1 MTTTS
6 TTTHRHD
13 KRRVKEFLLHLAA
26 ELRVRELALEG
37 KPVPPRLQE
46 GIAKRRIKF
55 GSELIPDA
63 GLMTFLA
70 CDPGGQDDPQRHAA
84 RQAVL
89 GRRRDK
95 LVQVMG
101 VIELL
106 DDLEM

>member
-1 MTTTS
+1 MTTTN
-6 TTTHRHD
+6 TTTQRHD
-13 KRRVKEFLLHLAA
+13 KKRVKEFLLHLAA
-26 ELRVRELALEG
+26 ELRVRELVLEG
-37 KPVPPRLQE
+37 KPVPQKLHD
-46 GIAKRRIKF
+46 GVAKRRTKF
-55 GSELIPDA
+55 GSDLIPDA

-101 VIELL
+101 VIEML
-106 DDLEM
+106 DDLET